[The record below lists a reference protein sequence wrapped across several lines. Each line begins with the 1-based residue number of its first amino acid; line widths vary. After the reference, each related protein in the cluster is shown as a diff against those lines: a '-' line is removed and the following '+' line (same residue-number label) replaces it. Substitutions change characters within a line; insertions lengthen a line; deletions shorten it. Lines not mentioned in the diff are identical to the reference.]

1 MKSLSPLCRTALAA
15 AGILGLSAL
24 LALSAPEYL
33 DPEWSRRLL
42 GALLGA
48 VVVFY
53 ANDIPKALAARARM
67 RCTSAGADQAA
78 RRFAGWSL
86 VLGGLAY
93 MLAWLLAPLHLAGMI
108 GGLALGAAV
117 TCAALGCIRI
127 GTRQRR
133 AGG

>member
-1 MKSLSPLCRTALAA
+1 MKPLSPLCRSVLVA

-24 LALSAPEYL
+24 LAWSAPGYL

-48 VVVFY
+48 VVVAY

-67 RCTSAGADQAA
+67 RCSSPAADQAA

-93 MLAWLLAPLHLAGMI
+93 MLAWLLAPLDRAGLI

-127 GTRQRR
+127 GARR
-133 AGG
+133 HGAGG